1 MAKILTAV
9 AKLET
14 GMRFDAQATSG
25 YHVTL
30 DSNEVSGGQDSGF
43 SPMEMLLVGL
53 AGCTGMDVI
62 SILRKKRQDV
72 TGYEVQ
78 VQGTRAEDQPMV
90 FVEIT
95 VEHIVTGHRI
105 QPEAVARAISLSEE
119 RYCGAGAML
128 GKVAHL
134 THTCRIIE
142 SAEAPVVSTSLT

>member
-14 GMRFDAQATSG
+14 GMRFDTQSTSG

-30 DSNEVSGGQDSGF
+30 DSNAESGGQGAGF

-72 TGYEVQ
+72 TGYEVR
-78 VQGTRAEDQPMV
+78 VQGIRSDEHPKV
-90 FVEIT
+90 FVEIS
-95 VEHIVTGHRI
+95 VEHVVTGHNI
-105 QPEAVARAISLSEE
+105 QPAAVARAIELSET
-119 RYCGAGAML
+119 RYCGAQAML
-128 GKVAHL
+128 GKVA
-134 THTCRIIE
+134 RIINTYRIVE
-142 SAEAPVVSTSLT
+142 VSV

>member
-1 MAKILTAV
+1 MAKIMTAL

-30 DSNEVSGGQDSGF
+30 DSNAESGF

-72 TGYEVQ
+72 TAYEVH
-78 VQGTRAEDQPMV
+78 VQGIRADEHPKV
-90 FVEIT
+90 FVEIS
-95 VEHIVTGHRI
+95 VEHIVTGHNI
-105 QPEAVARAISLSEE
+105 QPAALARAIELSET
-119 RYCGAGAML
+119 RYCGASAML
-128 GKVAHL
+128 GKVARI
-134 THTCRIIE
+134 THTYRIID
-142 SAEAPVVSTSLT
+142 ALI